1 MLLLKDGIIR
11 IRDKLSSHFKI
22 RVAEPNI
29 EEEDAKAMYQAVKEN
44 RLSSGKYVEE
54 FENEFA
60 KYVGVKEAIAVNSGT
75 AAIHLPLESLNL
87 NAGEVITTSFTF
99 AATSN
104 VIVLQNMKPVFVDI
118 EPETYN
124 IDPKKI
130 EAAITTK
137 TKAIMPIHY
146 GGQCAEMDEINEIA
160 DKHNIHVI
168 EDAAPALGGI
178 YKNRKAGTLSKI
190 SGFSFFPDKSI
201 TTGEGGMVTTNDNDL
216 AEKCRILRKNGASKR
231 YYHDYIGWNFRMP
244 DPNAALGKSQL
255 KRIEKIIKLKNE
267 KADYYREKLQ
277 NIDGVVPPLVKNY
290 NRHTFMLYSILTK
303 NNSQRQKIITEL
315 NKKGIETRINFP
327 PVHLQPV
334 YAKRFNFKVGL
345 LPVTEDIA
353 NRILGLPIFIKM
365 TNEQQDIITESIK
378 RSIGN

>member
-160 DKHNIHVI
+160 SKHNLHVI

-201 TTGEGGMVTTNDNDL
+201 TTGEGGMVTTNDSDL

-334 YAKRFNFKVGL
+334 YAKRFNFKVDS
-345 LPVTEDIA
+345 LPITEDIA

>member
-160 DKHNIHVI
+160 SKHNLHVI

-201 TTGEGGMVTTNDNDL
+201 TTGEGGMVTTNDSDL

-277 NIDGVVPPLVKNY
+277 NVDGVVPPFVKNY

-334 YAKRFNFKVGL
+334 YAKRFNFKVDS

>member
-11 IRDKLSSHFKI
+11 SRDKLSSHFKI

-60 KYVGVKEAIAVNSGT
+60 RYVGVKEAIAVNSGT

-160 DKHNIHVI
+160 GKHNIHVI

-334 YAKRFNFKVGL
+334 YAKRFNFKVDS
-345 LPVTEDIA
+345 LPITEDIA

>member
-54 FENEFA
+54 FEKEFA
-60 KYVGVKEAIAVNSGT
+60 KYVGVKEAVAVNSGT

-104 VIVLQNMKPVFVDI
+104 VIVLQNMKPIFVDI

-160 DKHNIHVI
+160 SKHNLHVI

-178 YKNRKAGTLSKI
+178 YKNRKAGTLSRI

-201 TTGEGGMVTTNDNDL
+201 TTGEGGMVTTNDSDL

-277 NIDGVVPPLVKNY
+277 NVDGVVPPLVKNY

-334 YAKRFNFKVGL
+334 YAKRFNFKVDS

>member
-160 DKHNIHVI
+160 GKHNIHVI

-201 TTGEGGMVTTNDNDL
+201 TTGEGGMVTTNDSDL

-277 NIDGVVPPLVKNY
+277 NVDGVVPPFVKNY

-334 YAKRFNFKVGL
+334 YVKRFNFKVDS
-345 LPVTEDIA
+345 LPITEDIA

-378 RSIGN
+378 RFGIR

>member
-160 DKHNIHVI
+160 SKHNLHVI

-178 YKNRKAGTLSKI
+178 YKNRKAGTLSRI

-201 TTGEGGMVTTNDNDL
+201 TTGEGGMVTTNDSDL

-277 NIDGVVPPLVKNY
+277 NIDGIVPPLVKNY

-334 YAKRFNFKVGL
+334 YAKRFNFKVDS